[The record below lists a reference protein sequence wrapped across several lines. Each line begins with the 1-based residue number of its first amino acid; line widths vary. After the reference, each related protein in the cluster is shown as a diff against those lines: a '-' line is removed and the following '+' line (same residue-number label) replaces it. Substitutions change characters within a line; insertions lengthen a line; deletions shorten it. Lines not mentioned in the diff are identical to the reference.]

1 MPSPSERHRNNIR
14 AGVFVTISII
24 LGLVVFILLT
34 DAIAKLG
41 RRTHDY
47 TVTFLVESGVPN
59 LQTGSS
65 VKVGGLPMGSVKTVK
80 PVLAKDQPL
89 REIDVEFSIDEQVV
103 LRNDARIVVSG
114 PIIGAESW
122 LDIPSV
128 GTSGAGEPT
137 DRRLI
142 GVPSVGLLTTLLGS
156 QNAATASTIV
166 DDTAAIVNDAR
177 TRWPQWAGRVDA
189 ITANTES
196 ITADVNTVTAD
207 LRASRWPGWADR
219 VDQIMQGAMEIRQ
232 RVQDSADQAY
242 QLLTDG
248 REAVS
253 ENRPGIKAAVDNV
266 QAVTDRF
273 NRETMDKVT
282 ALLDSGQIGLDHAT
296 AVLGDLRIDYAHW
309 ATNVGEALA
318 RANIAAQQLKLATV
332 EVRRSPWKLLYRP
345 SSEELEHELL
355 YEATRSFAV
364 AAADLKAS
372 SDSVERVLQKHGG
385 QLGGNEEAYHRL
397 ERVLLNSLDNYE
409 KAQQQ
414 MLDVIIADS
423 PK

>member
-24 LGLVVFILLT
+24 LGLLVFILLT
-34 DAIAKLG
+34 DAIEKLK

-47 TVTFLVESGVPN
+47 IVTFTVESGVPN
-59 LQTGSS
+59 LQAGST
-65 VKVGGLPMGSVKTVK
+65 VKVGGLQMGAVKEVR
-80 PVLAKDQPL
+80 PVLVDGQPF
-89 REIDVEFSIDEQVV
+89 REIEVEFSIDRKVT
-103 LRNDARIVVSG
+103 LNTDARIVVSG
-114 PIIGAESW
+114 PLIGAESW
-122 LDIPSV
+122 LDIPDV
-128 GTSGAGEPT
+128 GSAGEPA

-156 QNAATASTIV
+156 ENAATASTIV
-166 DDTAAIVNDAR
+166 DDAASIMNDASK
-177 TRWPQWAGRVDA
+177 RWPQWGARLDT
-189 ITANTES
+189 ITANSES
-196 ITADVNTVTAD
+196 ITGNINAVTSD
-207 LRASRWPGWADR
+207 LREKRWPLWAER
-219 VDQIMQGAMEIRQ
+219 VDQIMQGAVDLRDN
-232 RVQDSADQAY
+232 VKKSVDQAY
-242 QLLTDG
+242 NLLTDG
-248 REAVS
+248 RDVVA
-253 ENRPGIKAAVDNV
+253 ENRPGVKASVDNV

-273 NRETMDKVT
+273 NTETMGKVT
-282 ALLDSGQIGLDHAT
+282 ALLDSGQSGLDHAT
-296 AVLGDLRIDYAHW
+296 AVLGDLKLDYAGW
-309 ATNVGEALA
+309 ATNIGEALA

-372 SDSVERVLQKHGG
+372 SDSVERVLKNYGS
-385 QLGGNEEAYHRL
+385 QLGGNEESYRRL
-397 ERVLLNSLDNYE
+397 EKLLLNSLDNYE